1 MENKTHRKGLSEIF
15 SLLPVKSG
23 CMWLTLVAVI
33 INFACVYFLFR
44 LGNVEEAEGG
54 GIMGLQVASSLIM
67 LFASILIG
75 INIGSNYTF
84 VSTIPAKT
92 SKIPLAMS
100 LALDSIF
107 AAVVLSDV
115 VFFIVF
121 GIAKYIP
128 VKLISHLVMYIA
140 CHISLYS
147 NVMPG
152 GSKMD
157 PYRLGFISGFTG
169 FIGYFVCTLTNAFVG
184 RFIADGVEYSKNSKL
199 AVTIILAVLVVG
211 AIVTRILSY
220 KGVKSKL
227 RLMKIY
233 KSKKKKTK
241 EESYV

>member
-33 INFACVYFLFR
+33 INFACVYFMFR

-54 GIMGLQVASSLIM
+54 GIMGLQVASSLIL
-67 LFASILIG
+67 LFASMLIG

-128 VKLISHLVMYIA
+128 VKLISYLVMYIA

-157 PYRLGFISGFTG
+157 PYRMGFMSGFTG
-169 FIGYFVCTLTNAFVG
+169 FMGYIICTLTNAFVSM
-184 RFIADGVEYSKNSKL
+184 FIADGIDYSHKSKL
-199 AVTIILAVLVVG
+199 IVTILLSVLIVG
-211 AIVTRILSY
+211 AILTRALSY
-220 KGVKSKL
+220 KGLKSKL
-227 RLMKIY
+227 RLMKVY
-233 KSKKKKTK
+233 KTKKKKVK